1 MYDYFQKICGT
12 YVLFVLNSHTH
23 ASILPHLMFCHFYI
37 YIYISSNSQKTFFFR
52 SVGQQW
58 AAGLWISWADHVP
71 GGSSLGCGWFC
82 VNRLGVENAKSI
94 INMRNEEV
102 HPICLEV
109 WCHVAKQLHAVY
121 IFIKENVW
129 RLCSGRL
136 VINGSRNIQK
146 VKIAFIFGNLVP
158 VWIIFRQKRVLY
170 QTTQFDG
177 VGRAKQIR
185 STSSPS

>member
-1 MYDYFQKICGT
+1 MIIFKRYVARMYC
-12 YVLFVLNSHTH
+12 LFWTH
-23 ASILPHLMFCHFYI
+23 IHMHRFCHISCSVIFI